1 MKLDIHKQQTQ
12 MQLVVF
18 IYMCSH
24 IHIHVTIIIR
34 EEAVH
39 LRVMGGICKEESDLE
54 GAKGE
59 IIKRQGDV
67 IIF

>member
-1 MKLDIHKQQTQ
+1 
-12 MQLVVF
+12 MQHVVF
-18 IYMCSH
+18 IYLCRH
-24 IHIHVTIIIR
+24 IHIYVTIIIR

-39 LRVMGGICKEESDLE
+39 LRVMGGIWKEESDLE
-54 GAKGE
+54 GAKGR